1 MLRILIKEMISDLKT
16 RRTKLNV
23 FDFDGTLFNSPE
35 PPTDWKKSR
44 GSWYYEL
51 KSLSQELIG
60 DGSRFWNR
68 RVVSDA
74 LKCLLDDKSIT
85 ILLTGRNQRNFDEIV
100 KELITSAGLN
110 FDYVKLNP
118 GGNTESFKINE
129 IKKIL
134 DSNYRIKTIEFWD
147 DNEEY
152 LQTYKNTFEDLGYNV
167 LINLI

>member
-35 PPTDWKKSR
+35 PPSDWKKPP
-44 GSWYYEL
+44 GTWYYEL
-51 KSLSQELIG
+51 KSLSKELIG
-60 DGSRFWNR
+60 DGSGLWNR
-68 RVVSDA
+68 QVVSA
-74 LKCLLDDKSIT
+74 AMKCLSDDKSIT

-100 KELITSAGLN
+100 KELIANAGLS

-118 GGNTESFKINE
+118 GGNTEKFKINE

-134 DSNYRIKTIEFWD
+134 ELNYRIKTIEFWD

-152 LQTYKNTFEDLGYNV
+152 LQTYKSTFEDLGYNV
-167 LINLI
+167 IINLI